1 MLQAA
6 VYNVAGEVVDNVE
19 LDEELF
25 GVAAETAVVH
35 LAVIRQLANARLGT
49 ADVKARGEVSGGGA
63 KPWREKGTGR
73 ARQGSN
79 RAPHWKGG
87 GVVFGPTPRSYA
99 KEMPK
104 KARRLALA
112 AALSA
117 KARDEQ
123 LILLSELSLPAA
135 KTREILALLRR
146 LAVGSSALI
155 VLGGP
160 DVTVQRA
167 ARNLRGVKA
176 VPVTS
181 LNVVDVLRHEY
192 IVLPVKALEMIRQTW
207 GQA

>member
-35 LAVIRQLANARLGT
+35 QAVVRQLANARLGT
-49 ADVKARGEVSGGGA
+49 ADVKTRGEVSGGGA

-135 KTREILALLRR
+135 KTREMLALLRR
-146 LAVGSSALI
+146 LAVGPSALI

-167 ARNLRGVKA
+167 ARNLPGVKA

-181 LNVVDVLRHEY
+181 LNVVDILRHEY
-192 IVLPVKALEMIRQTW
+192 IVLPVSALEAIRQTW